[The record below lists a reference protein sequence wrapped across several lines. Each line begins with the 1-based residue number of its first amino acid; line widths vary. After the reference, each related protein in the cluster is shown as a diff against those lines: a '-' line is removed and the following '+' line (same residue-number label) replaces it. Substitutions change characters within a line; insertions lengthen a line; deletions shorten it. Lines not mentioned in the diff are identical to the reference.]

1 VSKYP
6 IRIILFW
13 LTVVCTF
20 VTGYQMGGKPIDG
33 ALYCV
38 SIMSILLAHEMGH
51 YLMCRRYGVQATL
64 PIFIPMPLN
73 IFGTMGA
80 VIRIKSPI
88 PHRRALFDIG
98 VAGPLAGIALAIP
111 VAVIGMRWSTVIDTA
126 TVSSAASIQLGEP
139 LFFRLLA
146 YLHFGSLPPG
156 HDVFI
161 HPVAFAAWT
170 GFFVTALNLLPVGQ
184 LDGGHVIYA
193 LFGRQSRY
201 VFAGILGLLVTL
213 SVTTVVLPS
222 YGIIIL
228 LFILI
233 FGFEHPPTI
242 YDFVPLDAKRKL
254 LALAVVIIFI
264 ACFTPYPLHVTMG

>member
-1 VSKYP
+1 MSKYP

-13 LTVVCTF
+13 LTVVSTF
-20 VTGYQMGGKPIDG
+20 VTGYQMGGGLIDG

-38 SIMSILLAHEMGH
+38 SIMGILLAHEMGH

-73 IFGTMGA
+73 LFGTMGA

-98 VAGPLAGIALAIP
+98 VAGPLAGIALAAPIAI
-111 VAVIGMRWSTVIDTA
+111 VGMKWSHVVDNA
-126 TVSSAASIQLGEP
+126 MFSDAAITLGEP

-146 YLHFGSLPPG
+146 HLQFGSIPPG
-156 HDVFI
+156 SDVSI

-201 VFAGILGLLVTL
+201 VFAGILGLVVTL
-213 SVTTVVLPS
+213 SITTVVFPT
-222 YGIIIL
+222 YGVIL
-228 LFILI
+228 LIFVLI
-233 FGFEHPPTI
+233 FGLEHPPTI
-242 YDFVPLDAKRKL
+242 YDFVPLDGKRRFV
-254 LALAVVIIFI
+254 ALAVLLVFII
-264 ACFTPYPLHVTMG
+264 CFTPYPLYMKSG